1 MQLYQSCPSSQD
13 ALGLGSPIPR
23 SPAGQWPRASPRPRR
38 AHGSRQHRDPGG
50 MPTACRDRPVSAG
63 RGARSACEPGT
74 GREERTSRH
83 GGPRPG
89 ESPQGQCLEPTRVP
103 DGPDG
108 SPSTLGA
115 LPGALT
121 PLARD
126 RSVAGP
132 RGSAWQ
138 GSKAGADGRASQ
150 ASCASGDGQLE
161 GVENQP
167 FPPPEGAPEDSS
179 ATGRRHSA
187 SARGGSGVL
196 GGNAEKQSRLSF
208 GGWGR
213 GQGREKQPARTL
225 KAQKQVENDQFS
237 FP

>member
-1 MQLYQSCPSSQD
+1 M
-13 ALGLGSPIPR
+13 
-23 SPAGQWPRASPRPRR
+23 
-38 AHGSRQHRDPGG
+38 
-50 MPTACRDRPVSAG
+50 SAG
-63 RGARSACEPGT
+63 GGAQSACEPGT
-74 GREERTSRH
+74 GREAHPNTEGLAR
-83 GGPRPG
+83 GG
-89 ESPQGQCLEPTRVP
+89 SPAGQWPEPARVP

-108 SPSTLGA
+108 SPSTPGA

-126 RSVAGP
+126 RSTAGP
-132 RGSAWQ
+132 WGSAWQ
-138 GSKAGADGRASQ
+138 GCKAGEDGRSSQ
-150 ASCASGDGQLE
+150 ARRASGDGQLE

-167 FPPPEGAPEDSS
+167 FPPPEGQQHDWRAALSLCP
-179 ATGRRHSA
+179 RRLW
-187 SARGGSGVL
+187 GS

-225 KAQKQVENDQFS
+225 EAQKHVENDQFG